1 MALLEFIKAE
11 ITNKSEVVD
20 RDEMLAFENDET
32 MKRLWRKS
40 AQVMVDDFHAME
52 EFAIPKN

>member
-11 ITNKSEVVD
+11 ITKSEVID
-20 RDEMLAFENDET
+20 RDEMIAFENDET

-40 AQVMVDDFHAME
+40 AQVIVDDFHAME

>member
-11 ITNKSEVVD
+11 ITKSEVID
-20 RDEMLAFENDET
+20 HDEMIVENDET

-40 AQVMVDDFHAME
+40 AQVIVDDFHAME

>member
-1 MALLEFIKAE
+1 MAMLEFIKAE
-11 ITNKSEVVD
+11 ITKSEVID
-20 RDEMLAFENDET
+20 RDEMIAFENDET

-40 AQVMVDDFHAME
+40 AQVIVDDFHAME